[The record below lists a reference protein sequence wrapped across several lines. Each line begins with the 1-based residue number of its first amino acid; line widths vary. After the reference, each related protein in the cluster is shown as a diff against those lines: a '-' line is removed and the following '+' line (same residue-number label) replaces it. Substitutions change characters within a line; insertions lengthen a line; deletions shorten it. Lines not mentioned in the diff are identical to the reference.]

1 MPNVNLGTAN
11 IAIRARDRNTAQVVG
26 QTADRVATLNQRL
39 ARTRARMRQAN
50 TATRNFNRA
59 IASVGLGAGLL
70 SGRLANVVR
79 ESTAF
84 GAQLVEQGEAAGL
97 SAERLQLLGRV
108 FEGDGVSAEQLRTA
122 MVALQRRMGDLR
134 RGTGESL
141 VAWQQ
146 LGLTFE
152 DIAGLRVDQVLGRIA
167 DGIRAI
173 DDPNVRVDVLSRLFE
188 ESGAR
193 LVPVLARGGAALED
207 AQEQQR
213 RFGLVSNENAQI
225 LKDLAQS
232 FTDVGVAIRVDLANT
247 VAGLAPQLERS
258 ALQAQSLA
266 QALIAASAAS
276 LRFIGGIRELGIN
289 FLAVGAGVRS
299 YRQLNEVLRRSF
311 TILRSGRGL
320 IEASFTAIGGF
331 LERAGQIALAIQI
344 ARIAFLSIFD
354 FFGRYTDENIR
365 AEGSVRQLSDR
376 LGELTDRVT
385 DFIIEGENIDE
396 LPFFRLL
403 PSFRIPFTETEF
415 DANNIARLLNLGGA
429 IIDLNEIE
437 RILER
442 IGRLAREQALRSRLP
457 GLPPGYDPATGTIR
471 DVETTAERQ
480 ARLRAEAE
488 ALANQQAL
496 NRFAERRVALYRE
509 LARLAAQV
517 ELPEAPVERFLPPET
532 DLDRRFR
539 EAVSPDPAAA
549 REVRTIADLYA
560 RVGTAVRNAAEA
572 QGGLA
577 DDQERI
583 LRAVAATANNRFADV
598 ELIRQGTDA
607 AERGL
612 RAQAESGEITRQTL
626 EASLIVNRRIASL
639 SEQVQTATGEEREQI
654 ARVLEDLNTRYPE
667 IVERI
672 ASAMGEVAEETR
684 NQVTALSTITE
695 GFARGLERGIL
706 RAVREG
712 GKLRDIFA
720 AIGREITGT
729 ILSGLTRFAVNS
741 LFTAIGLPGF
751 GGGRQF
757 GGLALPGRVYRVHQD
772 ELIVPANPARVIP
785 AGAGGGSQISIAI
798 DARGSDEASFD
809 ASLARVLPQ
818 LQEIFRADAVNAVN
832 FGLNNPSPLRG

>member
-11 IAIRARDRNTAQVVG
+11 IAIRARDRNTAQVAG
-26 QTADRVATLNQRL
+26 RTANQLRNLNTRI
-39 ARTRARMRQAN
+39 RNTRAAARQAN
-50 TATRNFNRA
+50 TAVRNFNRA
-59 IASVGLGAGLL
+59 LAGVGLGAGLL
-70 SGRLANVVR
+70 TGRLGQIVRSSAELGANLVEASGRIGI
-79 ESTAF
+79 T
-84 GAQLVEQGEAAGL
+84 VEQFQQ
-97 SAERLQLLGRV
+97 LQRV
-108 FEGDGVSAEQLRTA
+108 FEGDGLAADAFEKAMQRLANAITQGGQGLTTYLRVFERLGIELRNSEGELRGVREILFELA
-122 MVALQRRMGDLR
+122 DALPRVNSETER
-134 RGTGESL
+134 
-141 VAWQQ
+141 
-146 LGLTFE
+146 LGLIQQILGTRSAAVLTVLNRGSDALRDSE
-152 DIAGLRVDQVLGRIA
+152 RQAGALG
-167 DGIRAI
+167 
-173 DDPNVRVDVLSRLFE
+173 V
-188 ESGAR
+188 
-193 LVPVLARGGAALED
+193 
-207 AQEQQR
+207 
-213 RFGLVSNENAQI
+213 VSQENAEI
-225 LKDLAQS
+225 LKELAQT
-232 FTDVGVAIRVDLANT
+232 FTDVGNAIRVDLANT
-247 VAGLAPQLERS
+247 IARTAGDLTVLAAQSQRIAEGMIDAGEAAVTLGGGLRDLGISAAAIGIGLRVYTRVAGLLSR
-258 ALQAQSLA
+258 
-266 QALIAASAAS
+266 ALIRLRGGATILQVLGNVARSLIVVAARMTAVLAGAYAAGQLLIEWLDS
-276 LRFIGGIRELGIN
+276 YNRETVRAETNTVLLNNRLEELQERLADTADSFSLLDQIAGTGAFNPLRFL
-289 FLAVGAGVRS
+289 S
-299 YRQLNEVLRRSF
+299 
-311 TILRSGRGL
+311 
-320 IEASFTAIGGF
+320 
-331 LERAGQIALAIQI
+331 
-344 ARIAFLSIFD
+344 ARNA
-354 FFGRYTDENIR
+354 
-365 AEGSVRQLSDR
+365 
-376 LGELTDRVT
+376 
-385 DFIIEGENIDE
+385 
-396 LPFFRLL
+396 
-403 PSFRIPFTETEF
+403 
-415 DANNIARLLNLGGA
+415 
-429 IIDLNEIE
+429 LNEIDLIRNQLRGLQE
-437 RILER
+437 EQLLFLGPGAGGEALLPPLPQPEPDTPAPGAEGAQRTLVEF
-442 IGRLAREQALRSRLP
+442 ARER
-457 GLPPGYDPATGTIR
+457 
-471 DVETTAERQ
+471 VE
-480 ARLRAEAE
+480 
-488 ALANQQAL
+488 
-496 NRFAERRVALYRE
+496 LYRE
-509 LARLAAQV
+509 LARLSAQV
-517 ELPEAPVERFLPPET
+517 DIPEVVFDRPALPET

-639 SEQVQTATGEEREQI
+639 SDQVLTATGEEREQI

-785 AGAGGGSQISIAI
+785 AGAGGNNVSIAI
-798 DARGSDEASFD
+798 DARGSDEASFQ
-809 ASLARVLPQ
+809 ASLNRAIPQ
-818 LQEIFRADAVNAVN
+818 LAEIFRADAVNTVQFA
-832 FGLNNPSPLRG
+832 LNNPSPIFQGS